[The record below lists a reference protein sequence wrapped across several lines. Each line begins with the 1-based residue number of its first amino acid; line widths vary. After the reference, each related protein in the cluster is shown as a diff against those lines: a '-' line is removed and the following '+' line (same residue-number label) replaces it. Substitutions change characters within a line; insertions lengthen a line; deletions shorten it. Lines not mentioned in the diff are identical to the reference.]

1 MVWPCRNKCRNSSI
15 NHIKKTPNYKGLLFG
30 GQEPSLFIPLWQQQA
45 QQGAGAMARTPKPC
59 DNSALKPFP
68 RHRLCPQSQGSST
81 GRLPNRW
88 SLGLSQLVTGELGG
102 LHRGADPRVTLG
114 SRLESL
120 AHPSTLGLAGVQQ
133 HNTLPSRTL
142 PFPVISSVFRVN
154 GEIWAS
160 LLWPATTALPP
171 SPPGMMLCRFCFSS
185 TMQENHR
192 SSLFRIPGQAC
203 SQLKYCRKKQWSKE
217 GQLLPSPSAAP
228 RALCASFPGAE
239 GSEQL
244 HFAR

>member
-1 MVWPCRNKCRNSSI
+1 MIWPCRNKCRNSSI
-15 NHIKKTPNYKGLLFG
+15 NHIKTPPNYKGLLFG

-45 QQGAGAMARTPKPC
+45 EQGAGAMARTPKPC
-59 DNSALKPFP
+59 DNSALQPFL

-81 GRLPNRW
+81 GRLPNGR
-88 SLGLSQLVTGELGG
+88 SLGLSQLVTRELGG

-114 SRLESL
+114 SHLES
-120 AHPSTLGLAGVQQ
+120 LAGVQQ
-133 HNTLPSRTL
+133 HNMPPSRTL

-192 SSLFRIPGQAC
+192 SSLFRIPGQVC
-203 SQLKYCRKKQWSKE
+203 SQLKYCRKKQRSKE

-228 RALCASFPGAE
+228 RALCTSFPGAE
-239 GSEQL
+239 WSEQL
-244 HFAR
+244 HFAC